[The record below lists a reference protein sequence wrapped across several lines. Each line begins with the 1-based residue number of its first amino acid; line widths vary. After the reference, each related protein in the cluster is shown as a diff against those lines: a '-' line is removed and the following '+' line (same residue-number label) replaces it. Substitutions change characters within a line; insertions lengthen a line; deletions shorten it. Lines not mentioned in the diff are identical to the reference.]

1 MIPNKYTMVKVR
13 GEILKSIFVSGYR
26 SFELN
31 IFDQT
36 DPKFLYLK
44 EFIKNRLTTY
54 IENGV
59 EWFIITGQLG
69 IELWAGE
76 IVLELQEENP
86 TIQLAV
92 ILPYTSFGENW
103 NETNKGLLEKVI
115 HKANYVNYSSNKD
128 YESPKQ
134 LNANQ
139 VFTIRNTDGAFL
151 IYDTMMEESA
161 DGSPKYVYDLIEKY
175 QENSNYE
182 LNLVGFEEIEF
193 FIHEYNMFNEG
204 FNNNPLNPDTTE

>member
-1 MIPNKYTMVKVR
+1 MKN
-13 GEILKSIFVSGYR
+13 LKSIFVSGYR
-26 SFELN
+26 SYELN

-36 DPKFLYLK
+36 DPKYLYLK
-44 EFIKNRLTTY
+44 EFIKSQLKNY

-69 IELWAGE
+69 IELWTGE
-76 IVLELQEENP
+76 IVLELQEEYSEAH
-86 TIQLAV
+86 LAV
-92 ILPYTSFGENW
+92 ILPYTSFGEKW
-103 NETNKGLLEKVI
+103 NETNQGLLERVT
-115 HKANYVNYSSNKD
+115 HQADYVNYSSNKD

-151 IYDTMMEESA
+151 IYDTMMGESA

-175 QENSNYE
+175 QEKSTYE

-193 FIHEYNMFNEG
+193 FIHEYNMVNER
-204 FNNNPLNPDTTE
+204 FTDNPLGQNEARENPDKTE

>member
-1 MIPNKYTMVKVR
+1 
-13 GEILKSIFVSGYR
+13 VSGYR
-26 SFELN
+26 SYELN

-36 DPKFLYLK
+36 DPKYLYLK
-44 EFIKNRLTTY
+44 EFIKSQLKQY

-69 IELWAGE
+69 IELWTGE
-76 IVLELQEENP
+76 IVLELQEEYP
-86 TIQLAV
+86 EIHLAV
-92 ILPYTSFGENW
+92 ILPFTSFGENW
-103 NETNKGLLEKVI
+103 NETNQALLERVI
-115 HKANYVNYSSNKD
+115 HQADYVNYSSNKD

-161 DGSPKYVYDLIEKY
+161 NGSPKYVYDLIEKY
-175 QENSNYE
+175 QEKSTYE

-204 FNNNPLNPDTTE
+204 FHNRQGHQDPDTAE